1 MATMNF
7 LKLFG
12 FRMFRKEDVTKQDG
26 GNYRWTTFHSENI
39 KAKQWSIEKLNSWP
53 GKQAKIK
60 KCHVDTVGA
69 LESEGKMSETG
80 WITFS

>member
-1 MATMNF
+1 MAAMNF

-12 FRMFRKEDVTKQDG
+12 FRMPGKEDVTKQDG
-26 GNYRWTTFHSENI
+26 GNHCENI
-39 KAKQWSIEKLNSWP
+39 KAEHWSIEKLNSWP

-69 LESEGKMSETG
+69 LENGGKMSETG
-80 WITFS
+80 LIAFS